1 MSTDFITVPCS
12 LDTAHAKRI
21 ASSRSQECTDEHY
34 TRQVRQKNHSAADTS
49 GAPPRTA
56 DTRRPTTPADTTDS
70 KSMRQ
75 KTTETVRAAVETV
88 HAEITAAA
96 VAQHAQTCAAGIM
109 RAMARADAVASRVST
124 SAVLP
129 AASAPTLAAAT
140 VDYEAS
146 LRTRRG
152 SRCRLDRLRADEL
165 LYLLE
170 RERADKSVVERECAL
185 AKIARTIAERR
196 AAQAEANARALPSVR
211 QELAQAQGE
220 LRGVQALRKRLELVE
235 AGSAALRAA
244 GLNDF
249 LDGFARAIDTGKL
262 VLTSIGAHRLSEWS
276 RNILV
281 APTQRRYPGTRQFWS
296 YVSKKKSG
304 MTALEEICGDD
315 DPRFQGEPTPS
326 RDSVSTGRS
335 RRRWEALMAVGSSTR
350 GCVHSQSTYACSR
363 RSYVSVGVRTLWQRR
378 RSPHLRL

>member
-1 MSTDFITVPCS
+1 
-12 LDTAHAKRI
+12 
-21 ASSRSQECTDEHY
+21 
-34 TRQVRQKNHSAADTS
+34 
-49 GAPPRTA
+49 
-56 DTRRPTTPADTTDS
+56 
-70 KSMRQ
+70 
-75 KTTETVRAAVETV
+75 
-88 HAEITAAA
+88 
-96 VAQHAQTCAAGIM
+96 
-109 RAMARADAVASRVST
+109 
-124 SAVLP
+124 
-129 AASAPTLAAAT
+129 
-140 VDYEAS
+140 
-146 LRTRRG
+146 
-152 SRCRLDRLRADEL
+152 
-165 LYLLE
+165 
-170 RERADKSVVERECAL
+170 
-185 AKIARTIAERR
+185 
-196 AAQAEANARALPSVR
+196 VR

-235 AGSAALRAA
+235 AGSSAALRAA

-281 APTQRRYPGTRQFWS
+281 APTQRFWS